1 MTEETLAVVVVRAFL
16 IQLEVVVA
24 LVKLVVVMVS

>member
-1 MTEETLAVVVVRAFL
+1 VVVVRAFL